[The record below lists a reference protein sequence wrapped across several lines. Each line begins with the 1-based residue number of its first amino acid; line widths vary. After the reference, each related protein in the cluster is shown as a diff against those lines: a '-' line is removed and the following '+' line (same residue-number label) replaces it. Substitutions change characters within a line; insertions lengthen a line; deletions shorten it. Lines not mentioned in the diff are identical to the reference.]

1 MVLTRTDLRVA
12 RPSTQHSRE
21 WTMPKL
27 TGPRI
32 RAVLISFL
40 AACAGITAGVAAAA
54 GSGPFGG
61 LRPHVTYAHVNAFH
75 PRIPMDASK
84 IFVAP
89 KAQVIQQVV
98 AVYDAPST
106 STTRG
111 ASSSSEGRGHES
123 EDSAPSAPAQ
133 PISRPMPPPT
143 PPPAVRP
150 SPSPEPD
157 PTPAVRPTPNPT
169 PPPAVPPTPNPSP
182 PPFDQ

>member
-1 MVLTRTDLRVA
+1 MVLTRTDLRA
-12 RPSTQHSRE
+12 AGPPIHHSTE

-40 AACAGITAGVAAAA
+40 AACTGITAGVAAAA
-54 GSGPFGG
+54 GSGPFTG

-89 KAQVIQQVV
+89 KAQVIQRVV

-111 ASSSSEGRGHES
+111 ASSSSEGTTGRER
-123 EDSAPSAPAQ
+123 DDAAPGAPAQ

-143 PPPAVRP
+143 PPPSVR
-150 SPSPEPD
+150 PSPEPD
-157 PTPAVRPTPNPT
+157 PTPAARPTPNST
-169 PPPAVPPTPNPSP
+169 PPPNSSP
-182 PPFDQ
+182 PPVDN